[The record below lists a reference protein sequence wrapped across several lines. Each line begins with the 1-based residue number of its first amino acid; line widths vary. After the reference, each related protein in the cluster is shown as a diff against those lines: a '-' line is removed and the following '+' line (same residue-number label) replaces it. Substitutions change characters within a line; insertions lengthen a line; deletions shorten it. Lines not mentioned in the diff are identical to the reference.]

1 MATSAFSVCGG
12 RFLFVAHMIFGKSR
26 PRLVLG
32 LEHGPKAICEVW
44 KAHSAQGLGCI
55 QQRL

>member
-1 MATSAFSVCGG
+1 MVVGG
-12 RFLFVAHMIFGKSR
+12 DFCSLPTWYLGSQDRDLT
-26 PRLVLG
+26 LG

-44 KAHSAQGLGCI
+44 KAHFAQGLGCI